1 MHISVQTFG
10 KLAKTDYLCTVKS
23 RQSLSNQTAGYC
35 FEYNERRPMPEYDIA
50 LELARLHILTG
61 ADFVRQLKML
71 TQYNIFKPLDNE
83 KDIFAADAS
92 HHDDLPL
99 LLDAARKAVAHGN
112 KVYILPNPKGIRTAD
127 FIFENKGIFK
137 MYDLKTISGKASL
150 ENRLMESIGQTNH
163 VLINVCSQYN
173 PRLMATQIRNYFQVN
188 PTAIE
193 VLVYKGKKMIVVT
206 RRIAQNPLFLILF
219 QRKYVK

>member
-1 MHISVQTFG
+1 
-10 KLAKTDYLCTVKS
+10 
-23 RQSLSNQTAGYC
+23 
-35 FEYNERRPMPEYDIA
+35 MPEYDIA

-71 TQYNIFKPLDNE
+71 AQYSIFKPVGNE
-83 KDIFAADAS
+83 RDIFTAEGS
-92 HHDDLPL
+92 HRDDYPL

-163 VLINVCSQYN
+163 VLINVCTQYS
-173 PRLMATQIRNYFQVN
+173 PRLMARQIEKFFHES
-188 PTAIE
+188 PDALE
-193 VLVYKGKKMIVVT
+193 VLIFKGKKAISVKRMWVRSPDFFAT
-206 RRIAQNPLFLILF
+206 FRRQYE
-219 QRKYVK
+219 K